1 MKNFVQQGDVMGVTA
16 PADVVSGE
24 PVQVGKLFGIATG
37 AALSGDTVQIK
48 RTGVFSGVPKATGS
62 AWTVG
67 ALLYWSSGN
76 SNFTTSASGNTLV
89 GVAAAAAGSGDTTG
103 TVLLDGAAR

>member
-1 MKNFVQQGDVMGVTA
+1 MKNFVQPGDVIGVTA

-24 PVQVGKLFGIATG
+24 PVLVGKLFGIATG
-37 AALSGDTVQIK
+37 DAASGDTVQIK
-48 RTGVFSGVPKATGS
+48 RAGVFSDLPKATGS

-76 SNFTTSASGNTLV
+76 SNLTTSASGNTLV
-89 GVAAAAAGSGDTTG
+89 GVAAAAATSGATTG
-103 TVLLDGAAR
+103 SALLDGAAR